1 MEIKPT
7 KKNSPAIHHGANR
20 NNKPA
25 EAYEKNGVGANY
37 MEAAISRK
45 PDPNTF
51 SADQVSPRTLA
62 MRVAIGNPGRDDV
75 KTDGIEMRGAG
86 AATKGRMSR
95 GPMA

>member
-1 MEIKPT
+1 MAK
-7 KKNSPAIHHGANR
+7 

-25 EAYEKNGVGANY
+25 SVYAKPHTMSGKAVGNELPAESVESGNEY
-37 MEAAISRK
+37 LDKMNMS
-45 PDPNTF
+45 
-51 SADQVSPRTLA
+51 
-62 MRVAIGNPGRDDV
+62 VASVTKGPFAKT